1 MTIFA
6 WGENSQLHAW
16 TMSSKG
22 ALQYLAQG
30 NETAS
35 VESINSPGGMPGGF
49 CSLSSNN
56 NKVNTA
62 ILWCSIPYGDAN
74 AQITNGRLLAYDPET
89 LVTNGDGSKTLRVLW
104 DSQRWGVTYVYNKFM
119 PPIVYKGQ
127 VYLSNYNGG
136 VDVYA
141 P

>member
-1 MTIFA
+1 
-6 WGENSQLHAW
+6 
-16 TMSSKG
+16 
-22 ALQYLAQG
+22 LQYLAQG